1 METPAVR
8 KMKLSLGLNS
18 GSTITRVTD
27 VDKHTENK
35 ITITDLKK
43 LGKIH
48 SFYKYAG
55 IHIV

>member
-8 KMKLSLGLNS
+8 KMKPSLGLSS

-35 ITITDLKK
+35 ITIIDLKK
-43 LGKIH
+43 LGKVH
-48 SFYKYAG
+48 SFYKYVG